1 MLNLPEPE
9 YQKIIA
15 HGREGKPLEIC
26 GLLVG
31 HRQGDDATVLEA
43 HRVDSTDPQE
53 TTYSMDGLQ
62 YMKIETQARKR
73 DLEIVG
79 IYHTHPATVPYPSK
93 TDVARAHWDEEG
105 DDLIFPGYSYLIVSL
120 RDPENPEPR
129 SFKITGRHIPND
141 IAEEPVTIGCQRIN
155 SRLEG

>member
-1 MLNLPEPE
+1 MLTLTQED
-9 YQKIIA
+9 YQKIIE

-31 HRQGDDATVLEA
+31 QRDGDDATVSEI

-62 YMKIETQARKR
+62 YMKIDADARRR

-93 TDVARAHWDEEG
+93 TDVARAHWDETG

-120 RDPENPEPR
+120 RDPQNPEPR
-129 SFKITGRHIPND
+129 SFKITGRRIPED
-141 IAEEPVTIGCQRIN
+141 IVEEPVSVNNG
-155 SRLEG
+155 

>member
-1 MLNLPEPE
+1 MLTLTQED
-9 YQKIIA
+9 YQKIIE

-31 HRQGDDATVLEA
+31 HRQGDDATVSEV

-62 YMKIETQARKR
+62 YMKIDADARRR

-79 IYHTHPATVPYPSK
+79 IYHTHPATIPYPSK

-105 DDLIFPGYSYLIVSL
+105 DELIFPGYSYLIVSL
-120 RDPENPEPR
+120 RDPQNPEPR
-129 SFKITGRHIPND
+129 SFKITGRRIPEA
-141 IAEEPVTIGCQRIN
+141 IVEEPVLLNNG
-155 SRLEG
+155 

>member
-1 MLNLPEPE
+1 MA
-9 YQKIIA
+9 IGA
-15 HGREGKPLEIC
+15 
-26 GLLVG
+26 
-31 HRQGDDATVLEA
+31 GDDATVSEV

-62 YMKIETQARKR
+62 YMKIETDARKR

-93 TDVARAHWDEEG
+93 TDVARAHWDQEG

-120 RDPENPEPR
+120 RDPANPEPR
-129 SFKITGRHIPND
+129 SFKITGRRIPND
-141 IAEEPVTIGCQRIN
+141 IVEEPVAVQNG
-155 SRLEG
+155 

>member
-1 MLNLPEPE
+1 MLTLNESD
-9 YQKIIA
+9 YQKIIE

-31 HRQGDDATVLEA
+31 TREGEEA
-43 HRVDSTDPQE
+43 IVSEVHRVDSTDPKE

-62 YMKIETQARKR
+62 YMKIDTNARQR

-120 RDPENPEPR
+120 RDPQNPEPR
-129 SFKITGRHIPND
+129 SFKINGRRIPED
-141 IAEEPVTIGCQRIN
+141 IAEEPVRVQNG
-155 SRLEG
+155 

>member
-1 MLNLPEPE
+1 MLTLNHED
-9 YQKIIA
+9 YQKIVA

-31 HRQGDDATVLEA
+31 HRNGDDATVSEI

-62 YMKIETQARKR
+62 YMKIETDARKR

-93 TDVARAHWDEEG
+93 TDVARAHWDENRRRPDFSG
-105 DDLIFPGYSYLIVSL
+105 VFVSH
-120 RDPENPEPR
+120 RFAARPR
-129 SFKITGRHIPND
+129 K
-141 IAEEPVTIGCQRIN
+141 
-155 SRLEG
+155 SRTALV

>member
-1 MLNLPEPE
+1 MLTLRETD

-31 HRQGDDATVLEA
+31 HRSGDDADVLEV
-43 HRVDSTDPQE
+43 HRVDSTQPAE

-62 YMKIETQARKR
+62 YMKIDADARSR
-73 DLEIVG
+73 NLEIVG
-79 IYHTHPATVPYPSK
+79 IYHTHPATVPYPSV
-93 TDVARAHWDEEG
+93 TDVARAHWDETG

-129 SFKITGRHIPND
+129 SFKIKGRHIPND
-141 IAEEPVTIGCQRIN
+141 IAEEPVSVQNG
-155 SRLEG
+155 